1 MNKPLPTTVFKKE
14 ISFGTYCLIF
24 YLIFSFLLAPIWNKG
39 SSMEPTIKDGSF
51 AIGNRLAYVKHSPKR
66 GDIIAFEHND
76 KNGYGYSKRV
86 IGLPGD
92 KITFHDGYVY
102 INDELYDE
110 SAYLGDD
117 VETNCTKE
125 FEVPKESVFVLGDN
139 REDSTDSRDF
149 QNPYISYKEIKAKQ
163 IFYWRS
169 SSTFVLPYDS
179 EKKSLP
185 VKMETA
191 KSDSNHKGMIPKS
204 EIIETM
210 LQPRTS
216 SLTASL
222 SQGQWGRTT
231 ARVDNTYG
239 LLDVSLDHVYT
250 GKDAKELIKKL
261 GGRKSVPT
269 EGTAFEV
276 AEFSTDASLENA
288 YMDVRLYGM
297 SGGRLEINGS
307 SYTTRTYDLESQEE
321 SSDMKLIYKKHYVYY
336 EVPIGCD
343 EYLLDF
349 GSHITADTKLTN
361 ILEKNQAY
369 FIVKAK

>member
-14 ISFGTYCLIF
+14 ISFGTYFLIF
-24 YLIFSFLLAPIWNKG
+24 YLIFSFLLAPIWNTG

-102 INDELYDE
+102 INGELYDE
-110 SAYLGDD
+110 SAYLGED

-139 REDSTDSRDF
+139 REGSTDSRAF

-169 SSTFVLPYDS
+169 SSTFVLPYDT

-222 SQGQWGRTT
+222 S
-231 ARVDNTYG
+231 
-239 LLDVSLDHVYT
+239 
-250 GKDAKELIKKL
+250 
-261 GGRKSVPT
+261 
-269 EGTAFEV
+269 GT
-276 AEFSTDASLENA
+276 
-288 YMDVRLYGM
+288 MG
-297 SGGRLEINGS
+297 
-307 SYTTRTYDLESQEE
+307 
-321 SSDMKLIYKKHYVYY
+321 
-336 EVPIGCD
+336 
-343 EYLLDF
+343 
-349 GSHITADTKLTN
+349 
-361 ILEKNQAY
+361 
-369 FIVKAK
+369 